1 MKTLFSILLALSLMI
16 SVNTVA
22 NATRTVCPGT
32 DCPAGYFAYEDS
44 KTGEWF
50 EAGLS
55 RTYTFNLDSDILKVG
70 DINPGDIITTA
81 ELEINYGAGLAKWD
95 LVVDGIYK
103 RDDAT
108 FFSLWP
114 GEIEFNVVSQVAA
127 DHLLNVTIANV
138 GRIGGFQIDELSVE
152 GCYKA
157 VPEPA
162 TLLLLGAGL
171 IGLAGYGRK
180 KLS

>member
-22 NATRTVCPGT
+22 NATLSVCT

-55 RTYTFNLDSDILKVG
+55 RTYAFDLNKDIFKVG
-70 DINPGDIITTA
+70 DINSGDIISTA
-81 ELEINYGAGLAKWD
+81 TLEIVTGAGYLAKID
-95 LVVDGIYK
+95 LIVDTAYIYN
-103 RDDAT
+103 DQY
-108 FFSLWP
+108 FPVILP
-114 GEIEFNVVSQVAA
+114 GEVEFNVLSKVVD
-127 DHLLNVTIANV
+127 DHLLNVTFANV
-138 GRIGGFQIDELSVE
+138 GRFGGFQINELSVE
-152 GCYKA
+152 GCYKP

-162 TLLLLGAGL
+162 TLLLLSAGL
-171 IGLAGYGRK
+171 IGLAGFGRK